1 MKTKFSRVLA
11 VHKRGLRELH
21 KVSPKLFPVMTL
33 SAVVSAVIPYVTVYF
48 SAKILTELAL
58 LRRTD
63 VLWQWVVAGVAA
75 MGFLGIIHAFLQR
88 RYETLV
94 SDVCGRKE
102 ILFCRSTSA

>member
-1 MKTKFSRVLA
+1 MKTKFSHILA

-75 MGFLGIIHAFLQR
+75 MGFLGIIHAFLQMCIR
-88 RYETLV
+88 DRGG
-94 SDVCGRKE
+94 DCPR
-102 ILFCRSTSA
+102 CRNFMKPASEV